1 MNFPLYIAKRYL
13 FSKSSNNAINIM
25 TLIASGGVIIAS
37 AALFIVLSV
46 FAGLKDFSLQFS
58 SFVDPDLKLMPTEG
72 KSFQWTENDKATLL
86 KIEGIADYSEIV
98 EERIIIKSENK
109 NLLATLKGVDE
120 NYLNVTNIDTMVT
133 KGNWFSP
140 NTNEV
145 VSGWGIS
152 NNLSFGILDY
162 LTPLSLYVPKVGK
175 GQASSPKGY
184 YNSVY
189 VTNVGL
195 FDLNNEELNN
205 NYIFSDIKLAKQL
218 LSYNDGQLSALELK
232 LTPEANEADIK
243 TQLVTSFGNKF
254 YIKNRAELNDA
265 LFKMLNT
272 ENLAIYLIFTLV
284 IIIALFNVIG
294 AIIMMILDKKKSLN
308 TLFNLGTEPK
318 TIKSIFFWQ
327 GSLMTIVS
335 GIIGVSIGLLV
346 VFLQQ
351 TFSLVMLVPEID
363 MPYPVRLNFL
373 NVLVVLATIFALGI
387 VASRIASQR
396 ITKQLIQS

>member
-1 MNFPLYIAKRYL
+1 
-13 FSKSSNNAINIM
+13 M
-25 TLIASGGVIIAS
+25 TLIASGGVIIAA

-58 SFVDPDLKLMPTEG
+58 SYVDPDLKILPAEG
-72 KSFQWTENDKATLL
+72 KSFFFTLDDISKL
-86 KIEGIADYSEIV
+86 NSIEGVASFSKII

-120 NYLNVTNIDTMVT
+120 NYLNVTSIDSMIS
-133 KGNWFSP
+133 KGRWISSNS
-140 NTNEV
+140 NEV

-162 LTPLSLYVPKVGK
+162 LKPLSLYVPKPGK
-175 GQASSPKGY
+175 GQITSIRGA
-184 YNSVY
+184 YNAAY
-189 VTNVGL
+189 VSNVGL
-195 FDLNNEELNN
+195 FDINETLNNE
-205 NYIFSDIKLAKQL
+205 YVFADITLAKKL
-218 LSYNDGQLSALELK
+218 LNYKNDQISALELK
-232 LTPEANEADIK
+232 LNAESK
-243 TQLVTSFGNKF
+243 TSQIRGQLEETFPNRF
-254 YIKNRAELNDA
+254 IIKNREQLNDA

-318 TIKSIFFWQ
+318 TIKSIFFLQ
-327 GSLMTIVS
+327 GSLMTVISGIV
-335 GIIGVSIGLLV
+335 GVIIGVIIV
-346 VFLQQ
+346 IIQQ
-351 TFSLVMLVPEID
+351 SFNLVMLTPD
-363 MPYPVRLNFL
+363 LPYPVRM
-373 NVLVVLATIFALGI
+373 NVYNILIVLATIFALGI

-396 ITKQLIQS
+396 ITKDLIQ

>member
-1 MNFPLYIAKRYL
+1 
-13 FSKSSNNAINIM
+13 M

-58 SFVDPDLKLMPTEG
+58 SFIDPDLKLLPAEG
-72 KSFQWTENDKATLL
+72 KSFLFTKNDHSKILA
-86 KIEGIADYSEIV
+86 IEGVTAFSSVI

-109 NLLATLKGVDE
+109 NLLATLKGVDS
-120 NYLNVTNIDTMVT
+120 NFLNVTKLDSMIT
-133 KGNWFSP
+133 KGNWVSP
-140 NTNEV
+140 ESNDV

-152 NNLSFGILDY
+152 NKLSFGILDY
-162 LTPLSLYVPKVGK
+162 RKALSLYVPKPGK
-175 GQASSPKGY
+175 GQSSTLKSL
-184 YNSVY
+184 YNSAY
-189 VTNVGL
+189 VNNIGL
-195 FDLNNEELNN
+195 FDINEELNSE
-205 NYIFSDIKLAKQL
+205 YIFSDIGLAKQL
-218 LSYNDGQLSALELK
+218 LNYKNDQISALELK
-232 LTPEANEADIK
+232 LNTDADEDLIRDK
-243 TQLVTSFGNKF
+243 INSNFPNQFV
-254 YIKNRAELNDA
+254 IKNREQLNDA

-335 GIIGVSIGLLV
+335 GLIGVTIGV
-346 VFLQQ
+346 VVVVLQQ
-351 TFSLVMLVPEID
+351 SFELIMLTPD
-363 MPYPVRLNFL
+363 LPYPVRMNFL
-373 NVLVVLATIFALGI
+373 NILIVLVTIFALGI

-396 ITKQLIQS
+396 ITRQLIQS

>member
-1 MNFPLYIAKRYL
+1 VNFPLYIAKRYL

-25 TLIASGGVIIAS
+25 TWIASGGVIIAA

-58 SFVDPDLKLMPTEG
+58 SFVDPDLKLIPIEG
-72 KSFQWTENDKATLL
+72 KSFLWSENDKATFLTI
-86 KIEGIADYSEIV
+86 KGIADYSEII

-109 NLLATLKGVDE
+109 NLLATLKGVDK

-133 KGNWFSP
+133 KGSWITPES
-140 NTNEV
+140 NEV

-152 NNLSFGILDY
+152 NNLSFGTFDY
-162 LTPLSLYVPKVGK
+162 LKPLSLYVPKVGK
-175 GQASSPKGY
+175 GQASSLKGY

-189 VTNVGL
+189 VNNVGL
-195 FDLNNEELNN
+195 FTSNEELSN
-205 NYIFSDIKLAKQL
+205 NYVFSDIELARKL
-218 LSYNDGQLSALELK
+218 LSYMDEQLSAIELK
-232 LTPEANEADIK
+232 LNPDADEDDIRA
-243 TQLVTSFGNKF
+243 QLETSFGNKF
-254 YIKNRAELNDA
+254 SIKNRAELNDA

-308 TLFNLGTEPK
+308 TLFNLGTETK
-318 TIKSIFFWQ
+318 TIKSIFFLQ

-335 GIIGVSIGLLV
+335 GIIGVTLGLII

-351 TFSLVMLVPEID
+351 TFELVMLTPD
-363 MPYPVRLNFL
+363 LAYPVRINFF
-373 NVLVVLATIFALGI
+373 NVLVVLVTIFTLGI
-387 VASRIASQR
+387 IASKIASQR
-396 ITKQLIQS
+396 ITQGLIKS

>member
-1 MNFPLYIAKRYL
+1 
-13 FSKSSNNAINIM
+13 M
-25 TLIASGGVIIAS
+25 TGIASGGVIIAA

-72 KSFQWTENDKATLL
+72 KSFLFSEEELSKLNA
-86 KIEGIADYSEIV
+86 INGIASYSKII

-109 NLLATLKGVDE
+109 NLLATLKGVDS
-120 NYLNVTNIDTMVT
+120 NYLTVTNIDSMITR
-133 KGNWFSP
+133 GNWISP
-140 NTNEV
+140 ESNDV

-152 NNLSFGILDY
+152 NNLSFGVFNY
-162 LTPLSLYVPKVGK
+162 LKPLSLYVPKPGK
-175 GQASSPKGY
+175 GQVSSLKGM

-189 VTNVGL
+189 VNNVGL
-195 FDLNNEELNN
+195 FDINEQLNNEYVFANIN
-205 NYIFSDIKLAKQL
+205 LAKSL
-218 LSYNDGQLSALELK
+218 LNYKKNQLSALEIK
-232 LTPEANEADIK
+232 LESDADESEIK
-243 TQLVTSFGNKF
+243 ALLETTFPNKF
-254 YIKNRAELNDA
+254 SVKNREQLNDA

-318 TIKSIFFWQ
+318 SIKSIFFWQ

-335 GIIGVSIGLLV
+335 GLIGVTIGLLF

-351 TFSLVMLVPEID
+351 SFELVMLTPEL
-363 MPYPVRLNFL
+363 PYPVRLNFL

-387 VASRIASQR
+387 IASKIASQR
-396 ITKQLIQS
+396 ITRQLIQS

>member
-46 FAGLKDFSLQFS
+46 FAGLKDYSLNFST
-58 SFVDPDLKLMPTEG
+58 FVDPDLKLIPTTG
-72 KSFQWTENDKATLL
+72 KSFQWSEKDNASLL
-86 KIEGIADYSEIV
+86 KIEGIAVSSEII
-98 EERIIIKSENK
+98 EERIFIKTDNK
-109 NLLATLKGVDE
+109 NQIATLKGVDK
-120 NYLNVTNIDTMVT
+120 NYSNVTSIDSMVT
-133 KGNWFSP
+133 KGNWITP
-140 NTNEV
+140 NSTEV

-152 NNLSFGILDY
+152 NNLSFGVLDY
-162 LTPLSLYVPKVGK
+162 IKPLSFYVPKVGK
-175 GQASSPKGY
+175 GQATSIQGY

-195 FDLNNEELNN
+195 FDINEQFNN
-205 NYIFSDIKLAKQL
+205 NYVFSDIKLAKQL
-218 LSYNDGQLSALELK
+218 LSYKDDQRSAIEIK
-232 LTPEANEADIK
+232 LNPDANEDLIRSQIETA
-243 TQLVTSFGNKF
+243 FEGKF
-254 YIKNRAELNDA
+254 NIKNRAELNDA

-308 TLFNLGTEPK
+308 TLFHLGAETK
-318 TIKSIFFWQ
+318 SIKSIFFLQ

-335 GIIGVSIGLLV
+335 GIIGVTIGLII

-351 TFSLVMLVPEID
+351 SFELVMLTPD
-363 MPYPVRLNFL
+363 LAYPVRLSFFNAIV
-373 NVLVVLATIFALGI
+373 VLVTIFAFGI
-387 VASRIASQR
+387 MASKIASQR
-396 ITKQLIQS
+396 ITPSLIKS

>member
-1 MNFPLYIAKRYL
+1 
-13 FSKSSNNAINIM
+13 M
-25 TLIASGGVIIAS
+25 TGIASGGVIIAA
-37 AALFIVLSV
+37 AALFVVLSV

-72 KSFQWTENDKATLL
+72 KSFLFSEEELSKLNA
-86 KIEGIADYSEIV
+86 INGIASYSKII

-109 NLLATLKGVDE
+109 NLLATLKGVDS
-120 NYLNVTNIDTMVT
+120 NYLTVTNIDSMITR
-133 KGNWFSP
+133 GNWISP
-140 NTNEV
+140 ESNDV

-152 NNLSFGILDY
+152 NNLSFGIFNY
-162 LTPLSLYVPKVGK
+162 LKPLSLYVPKPGK
-175 GQASSPKGY
+175 GQISSLKGM

-189 VTNVGL
+189 VNNVGL
-195 FDLNNEELNN
+195 FDINEQLNNEYVFANIN
-205 NYIFSDIKLAKQL
+205 LAKSL
-218 LSYNDGQLSALELK
+218 LNYKKNQLSALEIK
-232 LTPEANEADIK
+232 LDSDADESEIK
-243 TQLVTSFGNKF
+243 AQLETAFPNKF
-254 YIKNRAELNDA
+254 IIKNREQLNDA

-318 TIKSIFFWQ
+318 SIKSIFFWQ

-335 GIIGVSIGLLV
+335 GLIGVTIGLLF

-351 TFSLVMLVPEID
+351 SFDLIMLTPEL
-363 MPYPVRLNFL
+363 PYPVRLNFA
-373 NVLVVLATIFALGI
+373 NVFIVLATIFALGI
-387 VASRIASQR
+387 IASKIASQR
-396 ITKQLIQS
+396 ITRQLIQS